1 MGRSNLQIMA
11 GEQRIKKVN
20 ELLKR
25 EFGKIIL
32 KEIGFPKNILV
43 TLTRVETSGNLQQSK
58 VFISVIPEKE
68 TLNVLRILGKEIY
81 NLQQIL
87 NRRLAMRPVPK
98 IKFLIETKIKEAARI
113 EELLEKIEKEEG
125 K

>member
-1 MGRSNLQIMA
+1 MA
-11 GEQRIKKVN
+11 SSQRIKKVN
-20 ELLKR
+20 EVIKR
-25 EFGKIIL
+25 ELGKIIL
-32 KEIGFPKNILV
+32 KEIGWEEGGWRPKNILV

-87 NRRLAMRPVPK
+87 NSRLRMRPVPR
-98 IKFLIETKIKEAARI
+98 IKFFEDKELKKAQRV
-113 EELLEKIEKEEG
+113 EKILDGLKNR
-125 K
+125 